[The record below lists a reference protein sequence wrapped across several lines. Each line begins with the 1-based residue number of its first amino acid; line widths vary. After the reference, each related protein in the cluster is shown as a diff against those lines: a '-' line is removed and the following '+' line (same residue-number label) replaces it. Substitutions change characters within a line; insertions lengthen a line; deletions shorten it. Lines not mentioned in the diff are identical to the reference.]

1 MKQNTYSI
9 ENGVKVKKKRNLKRE
24 LNYNNLKL
32 TNKTICCG
40 KLDLPEIRCE
50 LAELPDY
57 IALYSQPGDYHKTAR
72 TAVSFYDFDNKMDGQ
87 HGLYNAI
94 KYENKKDLKWFKERF
109 RDVKIFFMPDYSIF
123 GDIQAYENYHRMGK
137 AREVA
142 LWLTMENDSIVIPNI
157 AAGSVKDF
165 DYIFDGYE
173 KVKVAGISTKSKLE
187 KRKDRELL
195 QATINEAII
204 RMPSL
209 ETFIVYDITADN
221 REANILF
228 EEARKLGIKVEIPD
242 NSMKIRNRILKVRR
256 DSL

>member
-1 MKQNTYSI
+1 MKI
-9 ENGVKVKKKRNLKRE
+9 IIVWE
-24 LNYNNLKL
+24 
-32 TNKTICCG
+32 KT
-40 KLDLPEIRCE
+40 
-50 LAELPDY
+50 
-57 IALYSQPGDYHKTAR
+57 
-72 TAVSFYDFDNKMDGQ
+72 
-87 HGLYNAI
+87 
-94 KYENKKDLKWFKERF
+94 
-109 RDVKIFFMPDYSIF
+109 
-123 GDIQAYENYHRMGK
+123 
-137 AREVA
+137 REVA